1 MGSIIFGP
9 KVLPDNLT
17 EIAGYKVGL
26 AMSIEEICDHLTGTS
41 FPDTVRDGE
50 ISGVRLRSE
59 VYEDLYYNLLH
70 RIGYTRELYHG
81 SSFELA
87 QLYHRAKAN
96 APDLDFYMQVSSTM
110 THFMRNGV
118 QNGDPNPT
126 DPMVILA
133 EVKKMFGAAG
143 VKIAI
148 EMYEIINRG
157 IGMNPHFGCGIEW
170 INPLELKG
178 LFKGTDQQPE
188 KGRFIDQRYI
198 DYLSNNNDRIGD
210 MHWRQFEKLTA
221 EFYERDGYKVDLG
234 PGSGDDGVDVR
245 VWKPEAGPGDSPLC
259 IVQCKRQKDKI
270 EKVVV
275 KGLHA
280 DVQFARAEYGVIVT
294 TSELSPG
301 AKTTISA
308 RGYDIQAVERDGVK
322 GWLTK
327 LRTPG
332 TGIVR

>member
-1 MGSIIFGP
+1 MGSIVFGP
-9 KVLPDNLT
+9 KVLSDNLT
-17 EIAGYKVGL
+17 EIAGYKAGL

-41 FPDTVRDGE
+41 FPDVVRDGE
-50 ISGVRLRSE
+50 TSGVRLRSE
-59 VYEDLYYNLLH
+59 EYEDLYYNLLH
-70 RIGYTRELYHG
+70 RIGYTRELYLG
-81 SSFELA
+81 PSVELA
-87 QLYHRAKAN
+87 RLFHRFKAN
-96 APDLDFYMQVSSTM
+96 AVELDFYMQVSATM
-110 THFMRNGV
+110 SHFMRNGIP
-118 QNGDPNPT
+118 NGESTTT
-126 DPMVILA
+126 DPSAILG
-133 EVKKMFGAAG
+133 EIKRVFGSIG

-157 IGMNPHFGCGIEW
+157 IRMNPHCGIGNEW
-170 INPLELKG
+170 INPLKLKG

-198 DYLSNNNDRIGD
+198 DYLSNNHDRIGE
-210 MHWRQFEKLTA
+210 MQWRQFEKLTA
-221 EFYERDGYKVDLG
+221 EYYERDGYKVDLG
-234 PGSGDDGVDVR
+234 PGSNDDGVDVR
-245 VWKPEAGPGDSPLC
+245 VWKPDANPEDSPLC
-259 IVQCKRQKDKI
+259 IVQCKRQKNKI

-280 DVQFARAEYGVIVT
+280 DVQFERAEYGVIVT

-308 RGYDIQAVERDGVK
+308 RGYDIQTVERDGVK

>member
-17 EIAGYKVGL
+17 EIAGYKAGL

-41 FPDTVRDGE
+41 FPDAVRDGE
-50 ISGVRLRSE
+50 ASGVRLRSE
-59 VYEDLYYNLLH
+59 EYEDLYYNLLH
-70 RIGYTRELYHG
+70 RIGYTRELYQG
-81 SSFELA
+81 PSIEQARLF
-87 QLYHRAKAN
+87 HRFKVN
-96 APDLDFYMQVSSTM
+96 AAELDFYMQVSSTM
-110 THFMRNGV
+110 THFMRIGI
-118 QNGDPNPT
+118 QNDDPKPT
-126 DPMVILA
+126 DPSVILA
-133 EVKKMFGAAG
+133 EVKKMFGVLG

-157 IGMNPHFGCGIEW
+157 IRMNPHRGIGNEW

-198 DYLSNNNDRIGD
+198 DYLSNNRDRIGD

-245 VWKPEAGPGDSPLC
+245 VWKPDANPVDSPLC

-275 KGLHA
+275 KGLHT
-280 DVQFARAEYGVIVT
+280 DVEFERAEYGVIVT

-301 AKTTISA
+301 AKTTILA
-308 RGYDIQAVERDGVK
+308 RGYDIEAVERDGVK
-322 GWLTK
+322 GWLTR

>member
-1 MGSIIFGP
+1 MGGIVFRP
-9 KVLPDNLT
+9 KVLPDNLA
-17 EIAGYKVGL
+17 EIAGYKAGL
-26 AMSIEEICDHLTGTS
+26 AMSIEEICDHLTGTA
-41 FPDTVRDGE
+41 FPDTVRDAE
-50 ISGVRLRSE
+50 TSGVRLRSE
-59 VYEDLYYNLLH
+59 EYEDLYYNLLH
-70 RIGYTRELYHG
+70 RIGYTRELYQGPTIEHARI
-81 SSFELA
+81 FHRLKDNAAELE
-87 QLYHRAKAN
+87 
-96 APDLDFYMQVSSTM
+96 FYMQVCSTM
-110 THFMRNGV
+110 NNAMMIGI
-118 QNGDPNPT
+118 QNNNPRPT

-133 EVKKMFGAAG
+133 EVKQRFGVAG

-148 EMYEIINRG
+148 ERFEIINRG
-157 IGMNPHFGCGIEW
+157 ILMNPHRGIGREW
-170 INPLELKG
+170 NTPIELKG
-178 LFKGTDQQPE
+178 LFKGTEQQPE

-198 DYLSNNNDRIGD
+198 DYLSNNQDRIGD
-210 MHWRQFEKLTA
+210 MHWRQFERLTA

-245 VWKPEAGPGDSPLC
+245 VWKPDAIPGNSPLC
-259 IVQCKRQKDKI
+259 IVQCKRQKNKI

-280 DVQFARAEYGVIVT
+280 DVQFERAEYGVIVT

-308 RGYDIQAVERDGVK
+308 RGYDIQAIERDGVK

-332 TGIVR
+332 AGIVR

>member
-1 MGSIIFGP
+1 MGSIVFGP

-17 EIAGYKVGL
+17 EIAGYKAGL

-41 FPDTVRDGE
+41 FPDAIRKGE
-50 ISGVRLRSE
+50 ASGVRLRSE
-59 VYEDLYYNLLH
+59 EYEDLYYSLLH
-70 RIGYTRELYHG
+70 RIGYTRELYQG
-81 SSFELA
+81 PSIEQARLF
-87 QLYHRAKAN
+87 HRFKAS
-96 APDLDFYMQVSSTM
+96 AAELDFYMQVSSTM
-110 THFMRNGV
+110 NHLMRVGV
-118 QNGDPNPT
+118 QNGDPKPT
-126 DPMVILA
+126 DPRVILP
-133 EVKKMFGAAG
+133 EVKKMFGVAG

-157 IGMNPHFGCGIEW
+157 IRMNPHGGIGREW

-188 KGRFIDQRYI
+188 KARFIDQRYI
-198 DYLSNNNDRIGD
+198 DYLSNNNERIGD

-245 VWKPEAGPGDSPLC
+245 VWKPNASPSDSPLC
-259 IVQCKRQKDKI
+259 IVQCKRQKNKI

-280 DVQFARAEYGVIVT
+280 DVQFERAEYGVIVT

-308 RGYDIQAVERDGVK
+308 RGYDIQAVERESVK

>member
-1 MGSIIFGP
+1 MGGITFGP

-17 EIAGYKVGL
+17 EIAGYKAGL

-41 FPDTVRDGE
+41 FPDAVRQGE
-50 ISGVRLRSE
+50 EHGVRLRSE
-59 VYEDLYYNLLH
+59 EYEDLFYQLLH
-70 RIGYTRELYHG
+70 RIGYTKDLYKG
-81 SSFELA
+81 PMIEQA
-87 QLYHRAKAN
+87 RLYHRYKENPAE
-96 APDLDFYMQVSSTM
+96 LGFYAEVSETM
-110 THFMRNGV
+110 TSMMMASVRS
-118 QNGDPNPT
+118 GDPRPP
-126 DPMVILA
+126 DPMAILTA
-133 EVKKMFGAAG
+133 IKKKFGVPGA
-143 VKIAI
+143 KIAL
-148 EMYEIINRG
+148 ETFEIINRG
-157 IGMNPHFGCGIEW
+157 IRMNPHRGIGSEW

-198 DYLSNNNDRIGD
+198 DYLSNNQERIGE
-210 MHWRQFEKLTA
+210 MHWRKFEQLTA
-221 EFYERDGYKVDLG
+221 EFYEREGYKVDLG

-245 VWKPEAGPGDSPLC
+245 VWKPDAETEDNPLC
-259 IVQCKRQKDKI
+259 IIQCKRQKDKI
-270 EKVVV
+270 EKVIV

-280 DVQFARAEYGVIVT
+280 DVQFEKAEYGVIVT

-322 GWLTK
+322 SWTER

>member
-1 MGSIIFGP
+1 MGAIVFRP

-17 EIAGYKVGL
+17 EIAGYKAGL
-26 AMSIEEICDHLTGTS
+26 AMSIEEICDHLTGTP
-41 FPDTVRDGE
+41 FPDDVRNGE
-50 ISGVRLRSE
+50 TLHVRLRSE

-70 RIGYTRELYHG
+70 RIGYTKELYRG
-81 SSFELA
+81 PVSEQAKQFRRFQVDA
-87 QLYHRAKAN
+87 AKFDLYTRVN
-96 APDLDFYMQVSSTM
+96 LTM
-110 THFMRNGV
+110 NRFWRIGI
-118 QNGDPNPT
+118 QNKGRNPT
-126 DPMVILA
+126 DPRSILA
-133 EVKKMFGAAG
+133 AVKKECGVAG
-143 VKIAI
+143 LEIAL
-148 EMYEIINRG
+148 ETFQIINRG
-157 IGMNPHFGCGIEW
+157 IELNPHRAIGEEW
-170 INPLELKG
+170 ENQLELKG

-198 DYLSNNNDRIGD
+198 DYLSNNQDRLGE

-221 EFYERDGYKVDLG
+221 EFYERDGFKVDLG

-245 VWKPEAGPGDSPLC
+245 VWKPDASADDSPLC

-280 DVQFARAEYGVIVT
+280 DVQFEQAEYGVIVT

-308 RGYDIQAVERDGVK
+308 RGYEIRSVERDGVK

>member
-1 MGSIIFGP
+1 MGSIVFGP
-9 KVLPDNLT
+9 KVLPDNLA
-17 EIAGYKVGL
+17 EIAGYKAGL
-26 AMSIEEICDHLTGTS
+26 AMSIEEICDHLTGTA
-41 FPDTVRDGE
+41 FPDTVRDAETFGA
-50 ISGVRLRSE
+50 RLRSE
-59 VYEDLYYNLLH
+59 EYEDLFYNLLH
-70 RIGYTRELYHG
+70 RIGYTRELYQGPSIEHARI
-81 SSFELA
+81 L
-87 QLYHRAKAN
+87 HRLKAN
-96 APDLDFYMQVSSTM
+96 AAELDFYMQISATM
-110 THFMRNGV
+110 NHLMMQGI
-118 QNGDPNPT
+118 QNDSAEPT
-126 DPMVILA
+126 DPMEILA
-133 EVKKMFGAAG
+133 EIKNKFGVAG

-148 EMYEIINRG
+148 EQFEIINRG
-157 IGMNPHFGCGIEW
+157 ILMNPHRGIGKEW

-178 LFKGTDQQPE
+178 LFKGTEQQPE

-198 DYLSNNNDRIGD
+198 DYLSNNHDRIGD
-210 MHWRQFEKLTA
+210 MHWRQFERLTA

-245 VWKPEAGPGDSPLC
+245 VWKPDAISSDSPLC
-259 IVQCKRQKDKI
+259 IVQCKRQKAKI
-270 EKVVV
+270 AKVVV

-280 DVQFARAEYGVIVT
+280 DVQFERAKYGVIVT

-308 RGYDIQAVERDGVK
+308 RGYDIQAIERDGVQ

>member
-17 EIAGYKVGL
+17 EIAGYKAGL

-41 FPDTVRDGE
+41 FPDAVRNGE
-50 ISGVRLRSE
+50 TSGVRLRSE
-59 VYEDLYYNLLH
+59 EYEDLYYNLLH
-70 RIGYTRELYHG
+70 RIGYTGDLYRG
-81 SSFELA
+81 PGIEQARLF
-87 QLYHRAKAN
+87 HRFKAN
-96 APDLDFYMQVSSTM
+96 TVELEFYMQVSSTM
-110 THFMRNGV
+110 THLMRIGI
-118 QNGDPNPT
+118 QNGDPKPT
-126 DPMVILA
+126 DPRVVLA
-133 EVKKMFGAAG
+133 KVNKMFGVAG
-143 VKIAI
+143 VRIAI
-148 EMYEIINRG
+148 ETYEIINRG
-157 IGMNPHFGCGIEW
+157 IRMSPHRDIGKEW
-170 INPLELKG
+170 VNPLELKG
-178 LFKGTDQQPE
+178 LFKGTNQQPE

-198 DYLSNNNDRIGD
+198 DYLSNNHDRIGG

-245 VWKPEAGPGDSPLC
+245 VWKPDANPDDSPLC
-259 IVQCKRQKDKI
+259 IIQCKRQKDKI

-280 DVQFARAEYGVIVT
+280 DVQFERAEYGVIVT

-308 RGYDIQAVERDGVK
+308 RGYDIQAVERNGVK